1 MKFINDDQYKKLV
14 SIKKAEETAKKQA
27 EITKKNHKE
36 EVRSLREK
44 HRSETRERKVVEKEL
59 REKLS
64 DTEAE
69 NVSLK
74 SQHELA
80 VKVKTKELEINVKD
94 DLVTAREKAV
104 EKREKAAELEDD
116 KKYKSGYEDGVSDGL
131 RKGYDLTADDRHNMA
146 LVAMAAAASHSDSEA
161 TSKLTSAMIVGLE
174 KDNVSK
180 QLATGSKKKS

>member
-1 MKFINDDQYKKLV
+1 MRILNANEAQKYETHKKTL
-14 SIKKAEETAKKQA
+14 ET
-27 EITKKNHKE
+27 IKKNHKE
-36 EVRSLREK
+36 ELRDIREK
-44 HRSETRERKVVEKEL
+44 HRDETRARKVTEKDL

-64 DTEAE
+64 DAEAE

-74 SQHELA
+74 SQHETA
-80 VKVKTKELEINVKD
+80 VKIKTLELEVNAKS

-104 EKREKAAELEDD
+104 ANREKAAEIEDD

-180 QLATGSKKKS
+180 QLVAGSKKKS